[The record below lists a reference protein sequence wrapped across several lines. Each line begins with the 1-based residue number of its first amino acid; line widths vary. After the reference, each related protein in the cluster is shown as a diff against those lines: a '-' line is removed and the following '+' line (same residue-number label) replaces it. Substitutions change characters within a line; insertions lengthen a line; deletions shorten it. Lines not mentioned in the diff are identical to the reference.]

1 MHGFTELILLVIII
15 VIIFGPSTAPKL
27 GEAIGKMI
35 KRNRRNQSS
44 DDDPS
49 ADDE

>member
-35 KRNRRNQSS
+35 KRGRKARGV
-44 DDDPS
+44 
-49 ADDE
+49 DEE

>member
-35 KRNRRNQSS
+35 KRSRKGGGEGSSSSS
-44 DDDPS
+44 DD
-49 ADDE
+49 